1 MEEEVEESTVKQMFA
16 GETWCI
22 TGTFEHFKPR
32 DLALRE
38 VEKRG
43 GKTTSSVTRNTTVLL
58 AGPGAGSKLT
68 KAQELGIRIIDEAA
82 FLRML
87 SE

>member
-1 MEEEVEESTVKQMFA
+1 MFA
-16 GETWCI
+16 GQTWCI

-43 GKTTSSVTRNTTVLL
+43 GKTTGSVTRNTTVLL